1 MNGLTEV
8 FLLLST
14 MVGMLAAFA
23 LGVWAG
29 RGRRPDSVPQPPI
42 AADPSSDIAQL
53 IQKLRLPRNIDVPEN
68 LVAWCVSLREA
79 APLAARIHHAVE
91 QALNDAVEAVHDV
104 IQAPDLDDRYELFA
118 AALLPVYEACAASTA
133 GAGRTAFI
141 EEPIR
146 HFNRDPARTGRR
158 DATEPSHDENGRST
172 LPVDRNELL
181 RRVEEAARDAAR
193 LERSSRFP
201 TEPVG
206 AAVRLKR
213 ENSRALDSSQLSKR
227 LSQILKDPENEADE
241 NDHSS
246 PESRHPLPLH
256 LIRENAEPASRLKR
270 RPPDSPEE
278 AAERRAGHVVG
289 RAREWYGRPDITI
302 EDVHI
307 ACREF
312 GMTFEGDFIRIEL
325 EKPLPDESLV

>member
-29 RGRRPDSVPQPPI
+29 RGRRPDSIPQPPI

-53 IQKLRLPRNIDVPEN
+53 IQKLRLPRNIDIPEN

-91 QALNDAVEAVHDV
+91 QALNDAVGAVHDI
-104 IQAPDLDDRYELFA
+104 IQTPDLDDRYELFA
-118 AALLPVYEACAASTA
+118 AALLPVYEACAAWTA

-146 HFNRDPARTGRR
+146 HFHREPARIGRR
-158 DATEPSHDENGRST
+158 EATETGYGENERST
-172 LPVDRNELL
+172 RPVDRAELL

-193 LERSSRFP
+193 LERSSGFSA
-201 TEPVG
+201 EPVG
-206 AAVRLKR
+206 ATVRLKR

-227 LSQILKDPENEADE
+227 LSQILKDPESETDDNA
-241 NDHSS
+241 HAS

-256 LIRENAEPASRLKR
+256 LIRENSEPVSRLKR
-270 RPPDSPEE
+270 RLPDSPEE
-278 AAERRAGHVVG
+278 AAGRRAAHVVG
-289 RAREWYGRPDITI
+289 RAREWYGRPDITF

-312 GMTFEGDFIRIEL
+312 GMMFEGDFIRLEL